1 MDKYFILDKEYAKQ
15 CISRCVGI
23 FEEEPTK
30 EQIDQSVEEYN
41 ANGYLLYFGEDVPH
55 YFKYNE
61 KNNSIEPIEH
71 KYDEPIEE
79 PEKVFDDEV
88 ITEEDEFYFYIY
100 KKIAEE
106 KGIAIIRAATKQK
119 IINYI
124 SYFGDDNVVM
134 AKLNTQPYYVVL
146 IDESTFRVATKYER
160 YLSGNYIL
168 QPNEYVDGDEIKE
181 LKEGEYYSG
190 SVVVNVKKNDIPMSQ
205 YWDFEKRK
213 WVFSETELQAIN
225 RIEDELIECMNEIKT
240 RKEIGLGFEVAEKKY
255 KRLLEDHQ
263 IVSEIYATK
272 KNEKI

>member
-1 MDKYFILDKEYAKQ
+1 MNKYFILDKEYAKR
-15 CISRCVGI
+15 CISRCVGV

-30 EQIDQSVEEYN
+30 EQIEQSVEEYN
-41 ANGYLLYFGEDVPH
+41 ANGYLLYFGEDIPH

-61 KNNSIEPIEH
+61 DNNRIEPIEH

-79 PEKVFDDEV
+79 HEKVFDDEV
-88 ITEEDEFYFYIY
+88 ITEEDEFYFYID

-119 IINYI
+119 IISYM

-146 IDESTFRVATKYER
+146 IDESTFREATEYER

-168 QPNEYVDGDEIKE
+168 QLNEYVDGDDIKE
-181 LKEGEYYSG
+181 LKEGEYYNG
-190 SVVVNVKKNDIPMSQ
+190 SVVVDVKKNDIPMLQ

-225 RIEDELIECMNEIKT
+225 RIEEELIECMNEIKT
-240 RKEIGLGFEVAEKKY
+240 RKEIGLGFEMSEKRY
-255 KRLLEDHQ
+255 KRLLEDHRV
-263 IVSEIYATK
+263 VSEIYATK